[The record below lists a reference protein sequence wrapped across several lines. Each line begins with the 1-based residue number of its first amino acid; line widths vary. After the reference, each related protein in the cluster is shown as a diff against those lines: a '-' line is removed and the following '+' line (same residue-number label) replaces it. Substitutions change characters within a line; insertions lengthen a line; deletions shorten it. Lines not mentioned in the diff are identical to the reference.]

1 MKMHQIDTEYTVLK
15 VLKDN
20 PAMTQRQLSKEL
32 GLSLGKTNYVLHA
45 LIDKGL
51 MKLSN
56 FKRSNNK
63 VGYLYLLTPEG
74 IEEKSILAQNF
85 LQQKSIEYIRLKKE
99 IEILENELL
108 ERQSK

>member
-1 MKMHQIDTEYTVLK
+1 MKMNQSDIEYTVLK

-20 PAMTQRQLSKEL
+20 PAITQRQLSKEL

-45 LIDKGL
+45 LMDKGL

-56 FKRSNNK
+56 FKRSDNK

-74 IEEKSILAQNF
+74 IEEKSILAKNF
-85 LQQKSIEYIRLKKE
+85 LQRKTNQYTRLKKE
-99 IEILENELL
+99 IEILENELS
-108 ERQSK
+108 ER

>member
-1 MKMHQIDTEYTVLK
+1 MKMHQIDIEYTVLK

-56 FKRSNNK
+56 FKRSDNK

-74 IEEKSILAQNF
+74 VAEKSILAKNF
-85 LQQKSIEYIRLKKE
+85 LQRKSAEYNRLKKE
-99 IEILENELL
+99 IEILKGEL
-108 ERQSK
+108 

>member
-1 MKMHQIDTEYTVLK
+1 MKMRQIDTEYTVLK

-20 PAMTQRQLSKEL
+20 PSMTQRQLSKEL

-56 FKRSNNK
+56 FKRSDNK

-74 IEEKSILAQNF
+74 IEEKSILAKNF
-85 LQQKSIEYIRLKKE
+85 LQRKTNQYTRLKKE
-99 IEILENELL
+99 IEILENELS
-108 ERQSK
+108 ER

>member
-1 MKMHQIDTEYTVLK
+1 MRKSDTEYIILK
-15 VLKDN
+15 ILKDN
-20 PAMTQRQLSKEL
+20 PKMTQRQISKEL

-56 FKRSNNK
+56 FKRSDNK

-74 IEEKSILAQNF
+74 VEEKSILAKNF
-85 LQQKSIEYIRLKKE
+85 LQRKSIEYIKLKKE
-99 IEILENELL
+99 IEILEHELL
-108 ERQSK
+108 ERESK

>member
-1 MKMHQIDTEYTVLK
+1 MKINQIDTEYTVLK

-63 VGYLYLLTPEG
+63 VGYLYILTPEG
-74 IEEKSILAQNF
+74 VEEKSKLAKNF
-85 LQQKSIEYIRLKKE
+85 LERKSDQYYRLKKE
-99 IEILENELL
+99 IEILKNEL
-108 ERQSK
+108 

>member
-1 MKMHQIDTEYTVLK
+1 MKINQIDTEYTILK

-45 LIDKGL
+45 LMDKGL

-56 FKRSNNK
+56 LKRSDK
-63 VGYLYLLTPEG
+63 KIGYLYLLTPKG
-74 IEEKSILAQNF
+74 IEEKAILAQNF
-85 LQQKSIEYIRLKKE
+85 LKMKSIEYTRLKKE
-99 IEILENELL
+99 IEILESEL
-108 ERQSK
+108 

>member
-15 VLKDN
+15 ILKDN

-56 FKRSNNK
+56 FKRSDNK

-74 IEEKSILAQNF
+74 VEEKSILAKNF
-85 LQQKSIEYIRLKKE
+85 LERKSTEYFKLKNE
-99 IEILENELL
+99 IEILKKEL
-108 ERQSK
+108 